1 MNRTHTPIA
10 VFVGGEAFASTLQA
24 LIDADDGIRGEQE
37 WIEGAIA
44 HGETFHGG
52 GGAAAEFYIVP
63 LHHRDAPSHAAEK
76 LTLDQMSDLLRL
88 FCESRGLPF
97 RSADELLAEVL
108 ESAGSPELI
117 NWLSDYSEAYMDHR
131 EYCREPETQEQAKE
145 YGFDVTLS
153 AVIRVKASSEEDA
166 RRTLHARAG
175 EMDCN
180 GGAWPSG
187 DPILFSAYIVGRSDL
202 IEIDGDEAV

>member
-1 MNRTHTPIA
+1 MTSTHTPIA

-52 GGAAAEFYIVP
+52 GGAAAESYIVP

-131 EYCREPETQEQAKE
+131 EYC
-145 YGFDVTLS
+145 
-153 AVIRVKASSEEDA
+153 
-166 RRTLHARAG
+166 
-175 EMDCN
+175 
-180 GGAWPSG
+180 SG
-187 DPILFSAYIVGRSDL
+187 PDL
-202 IEIDGDEAV
+202 IKIDGEAV